1 MLPLRL
7 PGPRDNHH
15 DCFVFR
21 RSNRHLKR
29 EAFPLFFSRS
39 MVFFLDHRS
48 TKLIIPESYD
58 RSICSSCTF
67 NPALPLSPVRR
78 HSVLYGHSK
87 QGAGVCLKPS
97 SPRGNTISSFPK
109 QSNGLSL
116 SWVIGFW
123 SLGTGYWLLVADYLS
138 LVHCHSLL
146 ATRHLSLVTGHWIFD
161 VVIRSSRCLLFL

>member
-1 MLPLRL
+1 M
-7 PGPRDNHH
+7 NNH
-15 DCFVFR
+15 DCFVLR
-21 RSNRHLKR
+21 RRNRHLKR

-39 MVFFLDHRS
+39 MAFFLDHRS

-58 RSICSSCTF
+58 LSTCSSCTF

-109 QSNGLSL
+109 QSSVLFSE
-116 SWVIGFW
+116 WAIGCW
-123 SLGTGYWLLVADYLS
+123 LLGTGFW
-138 LVHCHSLL
+138 C
-146 ATRHLSLVTGHWIFD
+146 LVTGHWSPVAYYLATGF
-161 VVIRSSRCLLFL
+161 RCLFFL